1 MCRGL
6 FVFLF
11 FCNSSVTKF
20 LCSSIKDTFERQWRI
35 VPGNERIIL
44 FLFFSF
50 FLFQTS
56 DVGYLRLERKRLG
69 KQKVSGS
76 FFSIDTSNYTLR

>member
-6 FVFLF
+6 FVFLFF

-35 VPGNERIIL
+35 VPGNEGIIL

-56 DVGYLRLERKRLG
+56 DVGYLRLERLK
-69 KQKVSGS
+69 KVG
-76 FFSIDTSNYTLR
+76 